1 MKKVKMMKKYA
12 WLIASIGI
20 NANSKQDVIIS
31 APVEAY
37 KFVRYLT
44 MALYANKARSVE
56 VEYTDTNITKQ
67 QLMNLPV
74 SKLSKVAPWIVEKEK
89 YRVENNYVRITLVG
103 DDPCVYKNVNSSKL
117 QARQKALIENLQV
130 YKKDYHNNRLAWCI
144 AAVATPS
151 WAKRLFP
158 ELSPTQGMIKLWN
171 LIYQA
176 CRINEDDDPESNW
189 DEHVKTM
196 QKHADILNEYQFK
209 KLHYTNSKGTDLYVG
224 LVKNHLWQSAK
235 AIQGF
240 NSQPFIPNIPTE
252 EVFTMPD
259 RNDVNGVVYSSKP
272 LSNNGVLIEDFMI
285 EFKDGKVINYSAK
298 ENQEQLKSIIECDEG
313 SHHLGEAALVSYHS
327 PISLQNVIY
336 QETLFDENASCHLA
350 LGQSFVENIENGL
363 ELSEEQL
370 LEKGANQSKMHVDFM
385 IGTSD
390 LNIDGIKEDGTV
402 VPVFRNG
409 DFVF

>member
-12 WLIASIGI
+12 SLIASIGI
-20 NANSKQDVIIS
+20 NANPKQDVIII

-74 SKLSKVAPWIVEKEK
+74 TKLSKVSSWVVEKEK

-103 DDPCVYKNVNSSKL
+103 DDPCVYKNVNSTKL
-117 QARQKALIENLQV
+117 QARQKALIENLQI
-130 YKKDYHNNRLAWCI
+130 YKKDYHNNRLSWCI

-158 ELSPTQGMIKLWN
+158 ELSPTQGMLKLWN

-176 CRINEDDDPESNW
+176 CRVNEDDDLELNW
-189 DEHVKTM
+189 EKHIQTM
-196 QKHADILNEYQFK
+196 QKHADILNNYQFK

-224 LVKNHLWQSAK
+224 LVKNHIWQSAK

-240 NSQPFIPNIPTE
+240 NGQPFVPNIPTE

-259 RNDVNGVVYSSKP
+259 RNDINGVVYSSKP

-285 EFKDGKVINYSAK
+285 EFKDGKVINYSACS
-298 ENQEQLKSIIECDEG
+298 NQEQLKSIIECDEG
-313 SHHLGEAALVSYHS
+313 SHSLGEAALVSYHS

-350 LGQSFVENIENGL
+350 LGQSFVENIKDGL
-363 ELSEEQL
+363 ELSEEEL
-370 LEKGANQSKMHVDFM
+370 LSKGANQSKMHVDFM
-385 IGTSD
+385 IGTPD
-390 LNIDGIKEDGTV
+390 LNIDGIKEDGTI